1 LLAENR
7 VEWAEVGT
15 GFPVLSAVVALGQP
29 ERLKVPFSIRTGELL
44 AKTGKL
50 WSKMEKRILL
60 VNGPNLNLLGRR
72 EPEIYG
78 GTTLSEIE
86 AEVAAFFKQ
95 HGCGLTAF
103 QSNHEGR
110 LIDFIHEYTGADYL
124 IINPGGLTHTSVA
137 LRDALAGTGIP
148 FIEVH
153 ISNIHAREPFRHH
166 SFLSDIA
173 AGVIVGCGV
182 QGYRLAAELVVQRVC

>member
-1 LLAENR
+1 M
-7 VEWAEVGT
+7 
-15 GFPVLSAVVALGQP
+15 
-29 ERLKVPFSIRTGELL
+29 
-44 AKTGKL
+44 GK
-50 WSKMEKRILL
+50 SILL
-60 VNGPNLNLLGRR
+60 VNGPNLNLLGKR

-78 GTTLSEIE
+78 STTLADVE
-86 AEVAAFFKQ
+86 AATAEFFGE
-95 HGCGLTAF
+95 HGCSLTVF

-110 LIDFIHEYTGADYL
+110 LIDFLHEQAGADYL

-137 LRDALAGTGIP
+137 LRDAIAGIGIP

-166 SFLSDIA
+166 SYLSDVA